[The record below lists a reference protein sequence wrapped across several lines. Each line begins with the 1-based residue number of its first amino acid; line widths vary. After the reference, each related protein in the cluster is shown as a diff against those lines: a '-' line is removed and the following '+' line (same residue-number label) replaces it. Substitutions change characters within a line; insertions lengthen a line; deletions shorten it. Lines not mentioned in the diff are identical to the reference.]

1 MSKKWFKPVLSA
13 KEAVSCVKEGMSLMV
28 GGFNY
33 GGGPYTLI
41 DALVAQGTG
50 ELHLISNDTSYA
62 NEEHPQGIGQGKLV
76 VAGQVK
82 KVTAS
87 HIGLNRV
94 TQRLFNEK
102 KLELELVPQGTF
114 VERIRS
120 GGFGIGGFLTPTGV
134 GTIHEE
140 GKRTLEI
147 DGVKYILELP
157 LKADV
162 AFIRAFRADRAGNLT
177 YYGTNRNFN
186 PAMATAAKLVVAEVD
201 EVLPLGAI
209 DPNDVVTPGVFID
222 ALVLKGDDFY
232 ASRT

>member
-1 MSKKWFKPVLSA
+1 M
-13 KEAVSCVKEGMSLMV
+13 
-28 GGFNY
+28 
-33 GGGPYTLI
+33 
-41 DALVAQGTG
+41 
-50 ELHLISNDTSYA
+50 
-62 NEEHPQGIGQGKLV
+62 
-76 VAGQVK
+76 
-82 KVTAS
+82 
-87 HIGLNRV
+87 
-94 TQRLFNEK
+94 
-102 KLELELVPQGTF
+102 
-114 VERIRS
+114 
-120 GGFGIGGFLTPTGV
+120 TPTGV